1 MLRTAYALVAPTAV
15 PVEARARLSRI
26 LNEIMTTPDYG
37 EFNQRFGLEYG
48 PLTPAQT
55 QALMDDELN
64 RASVIAK
71 KAGIKF
77 EQ

>member
-1 MLRTAYALVAPTAV
+1 M

-26 LNEIMTTPDYG
+26 LNEIMTTGDYG
-37 EFNQRFGLEYG
+37 EFNKRFGLEYE
-48 PLTPAQT
+48 PATPGQT
-55 QALMDDELN
+55 QAFLMNELD
-64 RASVIAK
+64 RASVIAR